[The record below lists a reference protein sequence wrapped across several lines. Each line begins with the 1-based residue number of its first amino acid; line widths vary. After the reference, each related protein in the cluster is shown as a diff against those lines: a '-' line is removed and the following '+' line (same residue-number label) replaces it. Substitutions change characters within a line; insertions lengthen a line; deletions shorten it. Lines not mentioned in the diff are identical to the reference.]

1 MKLNAIQ
8 NKEMQ
13 GYISMMCILLCI
25 LHVHVHFV
33 APNPT
38 GIENKVT
45 TNDDKSTARSLTDSS
60 IGSQDLIK
68 SFYQIGDFAVVKY
81 DNSWRYHCSIR

>member
-1 MKLNAIQ
+1 M
-8 NKEMQ
+8 
-13 GYISMMCILLCI
+13 
-25 LHVHVHFV
+25 HFV

-45 TNDDKSTARSLTDSS
+45 TNDDKSTAHSLTDSS